1 MQTDPPH
8 LPKVA
13 SPPARPYRYPRSIET
28 HRMPSE
34 AQDRWLE
41 AVLGITTG
49 RRATRVPP
57 PPPTTSLVAFAHA
70 RLAWEAAK
78 ANVAARL
85 ATLRSAI
92 AAGAPDPDSAALVT
106 AAAEKLGAVLG
117 RLDAGL
123 GDALANATA
132 ADRAAA
138 LKTEVAAI
146 VGSYLAY
153 LETDR
158 IIAHIET
165 NPTGPLGIADTLR
178 APLTTIRTLLAAG

>member
-1 MQTDPPH
+1 M
-8 LPKVA
+8 
-13 SPPARPYRYPRSIET
+13 S
-28 HRMPSE
+28 SE

-49 RRATRVPP
+49 RRPPRAPP

-78 ANVAARL
+78 ATIAARL
-85 ATLRSAI
+85 ATLRTAI
-92 AAGAPDPDSAALVT
+92 AAGAPDPDSAALV
-106 AAAEKLGAVLG
+106 AAAADKLGAVLG

-123 GDALANATA
+123 GDTLDALANATA

-146 VGSYLAY
+146 VASYLAY

>member
-1 MQTDPPH
+1 M
-8 LPKVA
+8 
-13 SPPARPYRYPRSIET
+13 S
-28 HRMPSE
+28 SE

-41 AVLGITTG
+41 AVLGLTAG
-49 RRATRVPP
+49 RRPPRAPP

-70 RLAWEAAK
+70 RVAWEAAK
-78 ANVAARL
+78 AAVATRL

-92 AAGAPDPDSAALVT
+92 AAGAPDPNSAALV
-106 AAAEKLGAVLG
+106 AAAADKLGAVLG

-123 GDALANATA
+123 GDTLDALANATA

-146 VGSYLAY
+146 VASYLAY

-165 NPTGPLGIADTLR
+165 NPTGPLGIAETLR
-178 APLTTIRTLLAAG
+178 APLTAIRTLLAAG